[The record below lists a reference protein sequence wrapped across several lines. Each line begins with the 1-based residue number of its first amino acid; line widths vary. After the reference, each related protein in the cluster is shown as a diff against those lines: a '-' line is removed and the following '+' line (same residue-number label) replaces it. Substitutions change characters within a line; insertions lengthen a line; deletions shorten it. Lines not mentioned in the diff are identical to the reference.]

1 MSSHHSSETA
11 ADLAAVAALLEIAEE
26 LGISPLLDRGEPFTL
41 DDLADAGGMTGDGAT
56 GLVQALCASGLVDGT
71 GDPQKFVPCPDLA
84 DRRYESGYLSWS
96 LNANRPFI
104 EHAPEFFRDP
114 VGAAEKYQRDG
125 RQVAVSSRWVGSKGF
140 YPAAFST
147 IVECRPGRITD
158 LGAGAGA
165 LVINVLRTLPAS
177 NGVVLDMSAGACAE
191 ATRAAARMGVADR
204 VQVVNRKIESL
215 VDDPAPVDG
224 ADLVHAG
231 FVMHDVSADP
241 ETLVAVLR
249 SCRMA
254 MAPGGR
260 MIVTDAIPYAP
271 DPRERKFSALFSYLH
286 ATFMAVPLPTEAQWQ
301 QAFQAAGFARVTCTE
316 HRMPGARM
324 FVATV

>member
-1 MSSHHSSETA
+1 MNSQHFTETA

-26 LGISPLLDRGEPFTL
+26 LGVSPLLDQAEPFTL
-41 DDLADAGGMTGDGAT
+41 DDLADAGGMSGDGAT
-56 GLVQALCASGLVDGT
+56 GFVEALCASGLVERT
-71 GDPQKFVPCPDLA
+71 GDPRKFVPCSDLA
-84 DRRYESGYLSWS
+84 ERRYESGYLSWS

-114 VGAAEKYQRDG
+114 TGAAERFQRDG
-125 RQVAVSSRWVGSKGF
+125 RRVAVSSRWVGSMGF

-165 LVINVLRTLPAS
+165 LVINVLRRLPAS
-177 NGVVLDMSAGACAE
+177 SGVVLDMSAGACEEAIRA
-191 ATRAAARMGVADR
+191 ATRTGVADR
-204 VQVVNRKIESL
+204 FQVVNARIESL
-215 VDDPAPVDG
+215 MDDPSPVDG

-231 FVMHDVSADP
+231 FVMHDVYGDRDALDG
-241 ETLVAVLR
+241 VLR
-249 SCRMA
+249 SCRTA

-260 MIVTDAIPYAP
+260 MIVTDAIPYAS
-271 DPRERKFSALFSYLH
+271 DPRERRFSALFTYLH
-286 ATFMAVPLPTEAQWQ
+286 AAFMAVRLPTQAQWQ
-301 QAFQAAGFARVTCTE
+301 EAFRAAGFADVTCAE

>member
-1 MSSHHSSETA
+1 MSSHHSTETA

-26 LGISPLLDRGEPFTL
+26 LGVSPLLDQGEPFTL
-41 DDLADAGGMTGDGAT
+41 SELAEAGEMADEGAT
-56 GLVQALCASGLVDGT
+56 GFVEALCAAGLVEQT
-71 GDPQKFVPCPDLA
+71 GDPEKFVPSGDMA

-104 EHAPEFFRDP
+104 EYAPEFFRDP
-114 VGAAEKYQRDG
+114 AGAAEKYQRVG
-125 RQVAVSSRWVGSKGF
+125 RRVAVSSRWVGSMGF
-140 YPAAFST
+140 YPAAFSL
-147 IVECRPGRITD
+147 IVDSRPGRITD

-177 NGVVLDMSAGACAE
+177 SGVVLDMSAGACAE
-191 ATRAAARMGVADR
+191 ATRAATRAGVADR
-204 VQVVNRKIESL
+204 FQVVNRKIESL
-215 VDDPAPVDG
+215 VDDPSPVEG

-241 ETLVAVLR
+241 ETLEAVLR
-249 SCRMA
+249 SCRTA
-254 MAPGGR
+254 MAAGGR
-260 MIVTDAIPYAP
+260 LVVTDAIPYAA
-271 DPRERKFSALFSYLH
+271 DQRERKFSALFTYLH
-286 ATFMAVPLPTEAQWQ
+286 SAFMAVRLPTEAQWQ
-301 QAFQAAGFARVTCTE
+301 GAFRAAGFTDVSCTE

>member
-1 MSSHHSSETA
+1 MSSNQSSDTA

-26 LGISPLLDRGEPFTL
+26 LGDSPLLDRAEPFTL
-41 DDLADAGGMTGDGAT
+41 DDLADAGGMPGDGAA
-56 GLVQALCASGLVDGT
+56 GLVEALVAAGLVAQT
-71 GDPQKFVPCPDLA
+71 GDPRKFVPCADMA
-84 DRRYESGYLSWS
+84 DRRYESGYLSWAM
-96 LNANRPFI
+96 NANRPFI
-104 EHAPEFFRDP
+104 ENAPEFFRDP
-114 VGAAEKYQRDG
+114 DGAAAKYQRDG
-125 RQVAVSSRWVGSKGF
+125 RRVAVSSRWVGSKGF
-140 YPAAFST
+140 YPAAFAT
-147 IVECRPGRITD
+147 IIECRPGRITD

-177 NGVVLDMSAGACAE
+177 SGVVLDMSAAACDE
-191 ATRAAARMGVADR
+191 ATRAAGRVGVGDR
-204 VQVVNRKIESL
+204 FQVVNRKIESL

-241 ETLVAVLR
+241 ETFDAVLR
-249 SCRMA
+249 SCRAA

-260 MIVTDAIPYAP
+260 LIVTDAIPYAP
-271 DPRERKFSALFSYLH
+271 DQRERKFSALFTYLH
-286 ATFMAVPLPTEAQWQ
+286 AAFMAVRLPTDEQWQ
-301 QAFQAAGFARVTCTE
+301 AAFRAAGFADVTCAE